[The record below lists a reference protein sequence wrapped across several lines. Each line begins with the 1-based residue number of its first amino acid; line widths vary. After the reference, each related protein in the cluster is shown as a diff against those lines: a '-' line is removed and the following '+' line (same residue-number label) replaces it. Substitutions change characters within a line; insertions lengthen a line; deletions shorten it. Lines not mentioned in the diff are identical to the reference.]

1 MPEGPPRC
9 CAGRSEAESI
19 GRRRAQRHTRMR
31 DGRRAGHVN
40 VPHDLGTKA
49 ARHVSRTL
57 ARRVVRSRSRSSA
70 LTCHLPRIPAATRR
84 SLSGEMN
91 AAGSKSRIVAAQ
103 CDRQSA
109 VSKRVIGAMPLLP
122 DSIASMIARWP
133 MPKQETQP
141 IPVITTRSEIDAV
154 RYHAVVRRSMLS
166 ASALL
171 QLFAAAALVAS
182 QAQAPKDLFDQLFA
196 RTMEKRQ
203 SIHSI
208 RGRFT
213 ETTTSSLLEKPL
225 VSHGTVIAA
234 PPSRV
239 LMTYTDPEPR
249 TVAID
254 SKSLVVVWPDR
265 GERET
270 IDISQTQKRID
281 QYFTQATIG
290 QLRSMFEIAAQ
301 PDAVIRGTDR
311 VDMRP
316 KRKQIKEGLERLEI
330 WIDRE
335 TLFLAQMQ
343 MTFPGGDRKTIRLDD
358 VTVNVPVTAETFL
371 IRP

>member
-1 MPEGPPRC
+1 M
-9 CAGRSEAESI
+9 
-19 GRRRAQRHTRMR
+19 
-31 DGRRAGHVN
+31 
-40 VPHDLGTKA
+40 L
-49 ARHVSRTL
+49 
-57 ARRVVRSRSRSSA
+57 
-70 LTCHLPRIPAATRR
+70 PAA
-84 SLSGEMN
+84 
-91 AAGSKSRIVAAQ
+91 
-103 CDRQSA
+103 
-109 VSKRVIGAMPLLP
+109 
-122 DSIASMIARWP
+122 
-133 MPKQETQP
+133 
-141 IPVITTRSEIDAV
+141 
-154 RYHAVVRRSMLS
+154 
-166 ASALL
+166 ALL
-171 QLFAAAALVAS
+171 QLLAAAALVAS
-182 QAQAPKDLFDQLFA
+182 QAQGPKDLFDRLFV

-208 RGRFT
+208 RARFT

-239 LMTYTDPEPR
+239 LMTYTDPERR

-265 GERET
+265 REREK
-270 IDISQTQKRID
+270 IDITQTQKRID

-290 QLRSMFEIAAQ
+290 QLRSLFEISAQ
-301 PDAVIRGTDR
+301 PDRVLRETDR

-316 KRKQIKEGLERLEI
+316 KRKQIKEGLDLLEI

-335 TLFLAQMQ
+335 SLLLVQLQ

-358 VTVNVPVTAETFL
+358 VIVNVPVTDDTFL